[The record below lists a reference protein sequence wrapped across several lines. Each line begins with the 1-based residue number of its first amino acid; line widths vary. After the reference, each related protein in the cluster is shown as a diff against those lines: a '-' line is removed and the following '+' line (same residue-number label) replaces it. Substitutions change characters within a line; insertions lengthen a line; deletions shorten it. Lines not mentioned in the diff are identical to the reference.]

1 MKIIRLI
8 EEVVI
13 DNYRL
18 KLLTEN
24 LEDFLLKNVGNEG
37 QVTKEEY
44 KKIDETFKKY
54 GQGYVQWMVRR
65 INEKKIILRD
75 LIQWD
80 IIIDTY
86 RNPKYQNEWAQSGVP
101 RDINQIKT
109 LDDIAKLSKVS
120 QDVRSKHRESMGIT
134 SDVGVVDTN
143 NYLGPKDIQRLKNV
157 GIIFHGIV
165 EGYQL
170 FQVPPSA
177 ANFDE
182 GQWKVYKGILG
193 QCANRESEKVALCTV
208 ATLDYFKHYL
218 NESPG
223 SSYWV
228 LFNLGDQL
236 SPYQFHYESAQ
247 FMDKNNNSVL

>member
-1 MKIIRLI
+1 MKIIGLI
-8 EEVVI
+8 EEIVI
-13 DNYRL
+13 DIYRL

-24 LEDFLLKNVGNEG
+24 LEVFLSKNVGNEG
-37 QVTKEEY
+37 QVTQEEY
-44 KKIDETFKKY
+44 DKIDKTFSKY

-65 INEKKIILRD
+65 INEKKIKLED

-86 RNPKYQNEWAQSGVP
+86 IKPIYKNEWAQSGVP

-109 LDDIAKLSKVS
+109 LDDIEKLSKAS

-134 SDVGVVDTN
+134 SDVDVLDTN
-143 NYLGPKDIQRLKNV
+143 NYLSPKDIQRLKNV

-177 ANFDE
+177 ANFNED
-182 GQWKVYKGILG
+182 QWKVYKGILG

-208 ATLDYFKHYL
+208 ATLEHFHHYL
-218 NESPG
+218 NIHPD

-228 LFNLGDQL
+228 LFNLGDPL
-236 SPYQFHYESAQ
+236 SPYQFHYESGQ
-247 FMDKNNNSVL
+247 FMHKNNLTIL